1 MKNMLQRQFMTSEP
15 LYLRGRATRYC
26 ILASSL
32 QLKYD
37 LPLLSLQ
44 EGILRFFCF
53 NFSFFYPLCN
63 HQVRVDV

>member
-15 LYLRGRATRYC
+15 LCLRGWATRYS

-32 QLKYD
+32 QLKHD

-44 EGILRFFCF
+44 EGILRL
-53 NFSFFYPLCN
+53 FSFFFLPL
-63 HQVRVDV
+63 V